1 MSDLTRLGSAMC
13 WIQWDVFDELLDP
26 IHLGLAMCWPKAKC
40 AWWFTRTNMF
50 GFSCGLNLRQYR
62 FENSSS
68 PSLLGSTTFQTLWVY
83 RSSKTYVRTMSF
95 LLWLL
100 HEWLMLDIIISL
112 YLFRKMSTPPIR
124 LETLLNYISTKMTLD
139 NYDGLINPR
148 EHVQNIQSKLEL
160 VVNLYVSM
168 VHYLLH

>member
-1 MSDLTRLGSAMC
+1 
-13 WIQWDVFDELLDP
+13 
-26 IHLGLAMCWPKAKC
+26 
-40 AWWFTRTNMF
+40 
-50 GFSCGLNLRQYR
+50 
-62 FENSSS
+62 
-68 PSLLGSTTFQTLWVY
+68 
-83 RSSKTYVRTMSF
+83 
-95 LLWLL
+95 
-100 HEWLMLDIIISL
+100 MLDIIISL

-139 NYDGLINPR
+139 NYDGLIDPR